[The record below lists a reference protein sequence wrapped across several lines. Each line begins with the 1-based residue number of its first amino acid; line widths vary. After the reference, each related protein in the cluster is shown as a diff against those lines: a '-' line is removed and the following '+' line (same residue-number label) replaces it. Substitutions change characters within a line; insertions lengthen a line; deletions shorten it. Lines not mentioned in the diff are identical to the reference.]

1 MRALAHGVA
10 HSRRPNRWW
19 IAAFLVL
26 ALISCD
32 MPTFEGPQLQ
42 APPQGFLMVQGSY
55 PTRQLVSG
63 HTPVFRR
70 AWVESGVD
78 ASAIFIDGYPAVLG
92 YEDALAARDSSRRYA
107 HDAETS
113 FGDVEPI
120 RVDGRDGWGW
130 HERVE
135 TPTRGLVW
143 VAYRALIPYDSIT
156 YAIEFSSGS
165 PKYKVG
171 APEALKTVIS
181 TFGIGR
187 TTYNVPLIALLV
199 GGLLFVIAFLRSKAQ
214 ARAQRL
220 RSINLVKIPKKQP
233 PAEPTASAAVTAP
246 TVPTSTS
253 RPPEA
258 APARPYPDWRTPKP
272 PTPGS

>member
-1 MRALAHGVA
+1 MRARAHGEA
-10 HSRRPNRWW
+10 HLRRPNRWW
-19 IAAFLVL
+19 IAAPFAL
-26 ALISCD
+26 AIGGCD

-42 APPQGFLMVQGSY
+42 TPPQGFLMVQGSY
-55 PTRQLVSG
+55 PVRQLVSG

-78 ASAIFIDGYPAVLG
+78 ASNIFIDGYPAVLG

-107 HDAETS
+107 FDPSTS
-113 FGDVEPI
+113 FGEVEPI

-135 TPTRGLVW
+135 SPTRGLVW

-156 YAIEFSSGS
+156 YAIEFSSGN
-165 PKYKVG
+165 PRFKG
-171 APEALKTVIS
+171 AAPESLKAVIA

-199 GGLLFVIAFLRSKAQ
+199 GGALFGVALLRSKAQ
-214 ARAQRL
+214 GRAKRL
-220 RSINLVKIPKKQP
+220 QSINLVKIPKKQS
-233 PAEPTASAAVTAP
+233 ATEPTASAPP
-246 TVPTSTS
+246 TPPSPPTPTPN
-253 RPPEA
+253 PPA
-258 APARPYPDWRTPKP
+258 AARPYPDWRTPKP